1 VNRQNTQ
8 KRITNYESRV
18 TPTSVG
24 FTVLLAVFA
33 ILFLFYP
40 LGYIFK
46 AAFWPNGGFTLEFF
60 RLLFTSP
67 FQLECLRN
75 SVLLSIVITALTTV
89 ITLPV
94 AHWFTRYSFPGKAIL
109 SGLLLVPMVL
119 PPFVGAI
126 GVKQVFARFGS
137 LNLLLDKL
145 GLVPLD
151 NGIDWLGAGGFWG
164 VVILGV
170 LHVYPIMFLNVSAAM
185 ANVDPTLREAA
196 ENLGARG
203 WRLFR
208 TITLP
213 LVMPGYFAGAIIVFI
228 FAFTDLGTPLLIG
241 YNRVVAVQIFDKI
254 VEVGTNPFAYT
265 LVILVLLV
273 TLVLFF
279 VSKKLTGEK
288 SYEMM
293 ARGHTAG
300 AETPAPPR
308 LRWWIYGGTTAL
320 VLVSLLPHASVV
332 IQSFASHWFMTILPD
347 QVTTQFYGEV
357 FHHPLTLSSIRNSL
371 LYSSLSA
378 FLDLILGVMI
388 AWLLTR
394 RRAPGA
400 NLLDAIAMLPLAL
413 PGIVLAFGYVAGF
426 NIPVDPKHPPAAW
439 YQWLHDFI
447 DPSVNPT
454 VLLVVSYSVRRLPY
468 IVRAAVAG
476 LQQTSVTLEEASLN
490 LGAST
495 FRTLRKITLP
505 LVMANLIA
513 GTILT
518 FSFAMLEVS
527 DSLILAMKEAYYPIT
542 KGIYQLIG
550 RVDPNAPAVA
560 CALGVL
566 GMVLLAASLLVASKA
581 LGKRMGQLFR
591 A

>member
-1 VNRQNTQ
+1 M
-8 KRITNYESRV
+8 
-18 TPTSVG
+18 
-24 FTVLLAVFA
+24 
-33 ILFLFYP
+33 
-40 LGYIFK
+40 FK
-46 AAFWPNGGFTLEFF
+46 AAFWPAGGFTIEFF
-60 RLLFTSP
+60 RLFFNSP

-75 SVLLSIVITALTTV
+75 SFMLGIVITVLTTI

-94 AHWFTRYSFPGKAIL
+94 AHWFSRYSFPGKALL
-109 SGLLLVPMVL
+109 SGLLLVPMIM

-137 LNLLLDKL
+137 LNLLLDKF
-145 GLVPLD
+145 GLVPIE

-170 LHVYPIMFLNVSAAM
+170 LHVYPIMFLNVTAAM

-265 LVILVLLV
+265 LVLLVLLI
-273 TLVLFF
+273 TFILFL
-279 VSKKLTGEK
+279 VSKWITGEK
-288 SYEMM
+288 GYQMM

-300 AETPAPPR
+300 AETQAPPR
-308 LRWWIYGGTTAL
+308 LRWMIYTGTVAL

-332 IQSFASHWFMTILPD
+332 AQSFASHWFMSILPD
-347 QVTTQFYGEV
+347 QVTAQYYGEI
-357 FHHPLTLSSIRNSL
+357 FRHPLTLSSIRNSL
-371 LYSSLSA
+371 FFSSLSA

-394 RRAPGA
+394 RRVPCA

-426 NIPVDPKHPPAAW
+426 NIPVDPKHPPSAW

-447 DPSVNPT
+447 DPSANPT
-454 VLLVVSYSVRRLPY
+454 VLIIISYSVRRLPY

-490 LGAST
+490 LGASPL
-495 FRTLRKITLP
+495 RTMRKITLP

-527 DSLILAMKEAYYPIT
+527 DSLILAMKEAYFPIT
-542 KGIYQLIG
+542 KAIYQLIG
-550 RVDPNAPAVA
+550 RVDPSAPSVA

-566 GMVLLAASLLVASKA
+566 GMVLLAASLLIASRT

>member
-1 VNRQNTQ
+1 MNAPRSKSHALHVAPATAA
-8 KRITNYESRV
+8 SLA
-18 TPTSVG
+18 
-24 FTVLLAVFA
+24 LLIAFFG
-33 ILFLFYP
+33 LFLFYP
-40 LGYIFK
+40 LGYMFK
-46 AAFWPNGGFTLEFF
+46 AAFWPAGGFTIEFF
-60 RLLFTSP
+60 RLFFNSP

-75 SVLLSIVITALTTV
+75 SFMLGIVITVLTTI

-94 AHWFTRYSFPGKAIL
+94 AHWFSRYSFPGKALL
-109 SGLLLVPMVL
+109 SGLLLVPMIM

-126 GVKQVFARFGS
+126 GIKQVFARFGS
-137 LNLLLDKL
+137 LNLLLDKF
-145 GLVPLD
+145 GLVPIE

-170 LHVYPIMFLNVSAAM
+170 LHVYPIMFLNVTAAM

-265 LVILVLLV
+265 LVLLVLMI
-273 TLVLFF
+273 TFILFL
-279 VSKKLTGEK
+279 VSKWITGEK
-288 SYEMM
+288 SYQMM
-293 ARGHTAG
+293 SRGHTAG
-300 AETPAPPR
+300 AETQAPPR
-308 LRWWIYGGTTAL
+308 LRWMIYTGTVAL

-332 IQSFASHWFMTILPD
+332 AQSFASHWFMSILPD
-347 QVTTQFYGEV
+347 QVTTQYYGEI
-357 FHHPLTLSSIRNSL
+357 FRHPLTLSSIRNSL
-371 LYSSLSA
+371 FFSSLSA
-378 FLDLILGVMI
+378 FLDLVLGVMI

-394 RRAPGA
+394 RRVPCA

-426 NIPVDPKHPPAAW
+426 NIPVDPKHPPSAW

-447 DPSVNPT
+447 DPSANPT
-454 VLLVVSYSVRRLPY
+454 VLIIISYSVRRLPY

-490 LGAST
+490 LGASPL
-495 FRTLRKITLP
+495 RTMRKITLP

-527 DSLILAMKEAYYPIT
+527 DSLILAMKEAYFPIT
-542 KGIYQLIG
+542 KAIYQLIG
-550 RVDPNAPAVA
+550 RVDPSAPSVA

-566 GMVLLAASLLVASKA
+566 GMVLLAASLLIASRT

>member
-1 VNRQNTQ
+1 MNAPR
-8 KRITNYESRV
+8 S
-18 TPTSVG
+18 TPRAPFIAPATAVSLV
-24 FTVLLAVFA
+24 FLAVFFA
-33 ILFLFYP
+33 IFLAYP
-40 LGYIFK
+40 LGYMFK
-46 AAFWPNGGFTLEFF
+46 AAFWPAGGFTMEFF
-60 RLLFTSP
+60 RLFFNSP

-75 SVLLSIVITALTTV
+75 SFMLGIVITVLTTV

-94 AHWFTRYSFPGKAIL
+94 AHWFSRYSFPGKAIL
-109 SGLLLVPMVL
+109 SGLLLAPMIM

-137 LNLLLDKL
+137 LNLLLDKF
-145 GLVPLD
+145 GLVPIE

-170 LHVYPIMFLNVSAAM
+170 LHVYPIMFLNVTAAM

-208 TITLP
+208 TVTLP

-265 LVILVLLV
+265 LVLLVLLI
-273 TLVLFF
+273 TFVLFL
-279 VSKKLTGEK
+279 VSKWITGEK
-288 SYEMM
+288 SYQMM
-293 ARGHTAG
+293 ARGHTAR
-300 AETPAPPR
+300 AETQATPR
-308 LRWWIYGGTTAL
+308 QRWMIYTGTIAL

-332 IQSFASHWFMTILPD
+332 AQSFASHWFMSILPD
-347 QVTTQFYGEV
+347 QVTTQFYGEI
-357 FHHPLTLSSIRNSL
+357 FRHPLTLSSIRNSL
-371 LYSSLSA
+371 FFSSLSA

-394 RRAPGA
+394 RRVPCA

-413 PGIVLAFGYVAGF
+413 PGIVLAFGYIAGF
-426 NIPVDPKHPPAAW
+426 NIPVDPKHPPSAW
-439 YQWLHDFI
+439 YQWMHDFI
-447 DPSVNPT
+447 DPSSNPT
-454 VLLVVSYSVRRLPY
+454 VLIIISYSVRRLPY

-490 LGAST
+490 LGASPL
-495 FRTLRKITLP
+495 RTMWKITLP

-527 DSLILAMKEAYYPIT
+527 DSLILAMKEAYFPIT

-550 RVDPNAPAVA
+550 RVDPNAPSVA

-566 GMVLLAASLLVASKA
+566 GMVLLAVSLLLASRT

>member
-1 VNRQNTQ
+1 MNAPRSKSHALHVAPATAA
-8 KRITNYESRV
+8 SL
-18 TPTSVG
+18 
-24 FTVLLAVFA
+24 VLLIAFFG
-33 ILFLFYP
+33 LFLFYP
-40 LGYIFK
+40 LGYMFK
-46 AAFWPNGGFTLEFF
+46 AAFWPAGGFTIEFF
-60 RLLFTSP
+60 RLFFNSP

-75 SVLLSIVITALTTV
+75 SFMLGIVITVLTTI

-94 AHWFTRYSFPGKAIL
+94 AHWFSRYSFPGKALL
-109 SGLLLVPMVL
+109 SGLLLVPMIM

-137 LNLLLDKL
+137 LNLLLDKF
-145 GLVPLD
+145 GIVPIE

-170 LHVYPIMFLNVSAAM
+170 LHVYPIMFLNVTAAM

-265 LVILVLLV
+265 LVLLVLMI
-273 TLVLFF
+273 TFILFL
-279 VSKKLTGEK
+279 VSKWITGEK
-288 SYEMM
+288 SYQMM
-293 ARGHTAG
+293 SRGHTAG
-300 AETPAPPR
+300 AETQAPPR
-308 LRWWIYGGTTAL
+308 LRWMIYTGTVAL

-332 IQSFASHWFMTILPD
+332 AQSFASHWFMSILPD
-347 QVTTQFYGEV
+347 QVTTQYYGEI
-357 FHHPLTLSSIRNSL
+357 FRHPLTLSSIRNSL
-371 LYSSLSA
+371 FFSSLSA
-378 FLDLILGVMI
+378 FLDLVLGVMI

-394 RRAPGA
+394 RRVPCA

-426 NIPVDPKHPPAAW
+426 NIPVDPKHPPSAW

-447 DPSVNPT
+447 DPSANPT
-454 VLLVVSYSVRRLPY
+454 VLIIISYSVRRLPY

-490 LGAST
+490 LGASPL
-495 FRTLRKITLP
+495 RTMRKITLP

-527 DSLILAMKEAYYPIT
+527 DSLILAMKEAYFPIT
-542 KGIYQLIG
+542 KAIYQLIG
-550 RVDPNAPAVA
+550 RVDPSAPSVA

-566 GMVLLAASLLVASKA
+566 GMMLLAASLLIASRT

>member
-1 VNRQNTQ
+1 M
-8 KRITNYESRV
+8 
-18 TPTSVG
+18 
-24 FTVLLAVFA
+24 LLAIFA
-33 ILFLFYP
+33 ALFLFYP
-40 LGYIFK
+40 LGYAFK
-46 AAFWPNGGFTLEFF
+46 AAFWPNGRFTLEFF
-60 RLLFTSP
+60 RLLFSSP

-75 SVLLSIVITALTTV
+75 SILLGIIVTALTTI

-145 GLVPLD
+145 GLVPVEH
-151 NGIDWLGAGGFWG
+151 GIDWLGAGGFWG

-241 YNRVVAVQIFDKI
+241 YNRVVAVQIFDKV

-265 LVILVLLV
+265 LVIFVLLV

-279 VSKKLTGEK
+279 ISKKLTGEK
-288 SYEMM
+288 SYQMM

-320 VLVSLLPHASVV
+320 VLVSLLPHLSVV
-332 IQSFASHWFMTILPD
+332 MQSFASHWFMTILPD
-347 QVTTQFYGEV
+347 QMTTQYYGEV
-357 FHHPLTLSSIRNSL
+357 FRHPLTLSSIRNSL

-426 NIPVDPKHPPAAW
+426 NFPVDPKHPPAAW

-527 DSLILAMKEAYYPIT
+527 DSLILAMKEAYFPIT

-550 RVDPNAPAVA
+550 RVDPNAPSVA

-566 GMVLLAASLLVASKA
+566 GMVLLAASLLIASKA

>member
-1 VNRQNTQ
+1 MNATRF
-8 KRITNYESRV
+8 
-18 TPTSVG
+18 TPVSAAFFG
-24 FTVLLAVFA
+24 FLAVFFG
-33 ILFLFYP
+33 LFLFYP
-40 LGYIFK
+40 LGYMFK
-46 AAFWPNGGFTLEFF
+46 AALWHEGRFTLEFF
-60 RLLFTSP
+60 RLFFSSP
-67 FQLECLRN
+67 FQLECLWN
-75 SVLLSIVITALTTV
+75 SFALGVIITLLTTV

-94 AHWFTRYSFPGKAIL
+94 AHWFSRYSFPGKALL
-109 SGLLLVPMVL
+109 SGLLLVPMIM

-126 GVKQVFARFGS
+126 GIKQVFARFGS
-137 LNLLLDKL
+137 LNLLLDQL
-145 GLVPLD
+145 GLVPIED
-151 NGIDWLGAGGFWG
+151 GIDWLGAGGFWG

-170 LHVYPIMFLNVSAAM
+170 LHVYPIMFLNVTAAM

-213 LVMPGYFAGAIIVFI
+213 LVMPGYFAGAVIVFI
-228 FAFTDLGTPLLIG
+228 FAFTDLGTPLLLG
-241 YNRVVAVQIFDKI
+241 YNRVIAVQIFDKV

-265 LVILVLLV
+265 LVLLVLLV
-273 TLVLFF
+273 TLVLFL
-279 VSKKLTGEK
+279 VSKRLTGEK
-288 SYEMM
+288 SYQMM

-300 AETPAPPR
+300 AETPAPAR
-308 LRWWIYGGTTAL
+308 LRWLIYGGTL
-320 VLVSLLPHASVV
+320 GLILLSLLPHISVV
-332 IQSFASHWFMTILPD
+332 LQSFASHWFMSVLPD
-347 QVTTQFYGEV
+347 QVTTQFYGEL
-357 FHHPLTLSSIRNSL
+357 FRHPLTLSSIRNSL
-371 LYSSLSA
+371 FYSSLSA
-378 FLDLILGVMI
+378 FLDLILGVVI
-388 AWLLTR
+388 AYLLTR
-394 RRAPGA
+394 RRVPGA

-426 NIPVDPKHPPAAW
+426 NIPLDPKHPPPAW
-439 YQWLHDFI
+439 YQWLHDFM
-447 DPSVNPT
+447 DPSANPT
-454 VLLVVSYSVRRLPY
+454 VLLVISYSVRRLPY

-490 LGAST
+490 LGASPL
-495 FRTLRKITLP
+495 RTMRQITLP

-550 RVDPNAPAVA
+550 RVDPNASSVA

-566 GMVLLAASLLVASKA
+566 GMLLLTASLLIASKA
-581 LGKRMGQLFR
+581 LGRKMGQLFR

>member
-1 VNRQNTQ
+1 VNTLRFTPHAS
-8 KRITNYESRV
+8 RIT
-18 TPTSVG
+18 PA
-24 FTVLLAVFA
+24 TVATLAFLAVFFG
-33 ILFLFYP
+33 LFLFYP
-40 LGYIFK
+40 LGYMFK
-46 AAFWPNGGFTLEFF
+46 AAFWPAGGFTLESF
-60 RLLFTSP
+60 RLFFASP

-75 SVLLSIVITALTTV
+75 SFALGIVVTALTTV

-94 AHWFTRYSFPGKAIL
+94 AHWFSRYSFPGKPLL
-109 SGLLLVPMVL
+109 SGLLLVPMIM

-145 GLVPLD
+145 GLVPIES
-151 NGIDWLGAGGFWG
+151 GIDWLGAGGFWG
-164 VVILGV
+164 VVILSV
-170 LHVYPIMFLNVSAAM
+170 LSVYPIMFLNVTAAM

-241 YNRVVAVQIFDKI
+241 YNRVVAVQIFDKV

-265 LVILVLLV
+265 LVILVLLL
-273 TLVLFF
+273 TFVLFL
-279 VSKKLTGEK
+279 VSKWITGEK
-288 SYEMM
+288 SYQMM

-300 AETPAPPR
+300 AETPAPLR
-308 LRWWIYGGTTAL
+308 LRWMIYGGTIGL
-320 VLVSLLPHASVV
+320 IFVSLLPHASVV
-332 IQSFASHWFMTILPD
+332 VQSFASHWFMSILPD
-347 QVTTQFYGEV
+347 QMTTQFYGEV
-357 FHHPLTLSSIRNSL
+357 FRHPLTLSSIRNSL
-371 LYSSLSA
+371 FFSSLSA

-394 RRAPGA
+394 RRVPGA

-413 PGIVLAFGYVAGF
+413 PGIVLAFGYVAAF
-426 NIPVDPKHPPAAW
+426 NIPVNPQSPSPAW

-447 DPSVNPT
+447 DPSANPT
-454 VLLVVSYSVRRLPY
+454 FLLIISYSVRRLPY

-490 LGAST
+490 LGASPL
-495 FRTLRKITLP
+495 RTMRKITLP

-527 DSLILAMKEAYYPIT
+527 DSLILAMKEAYFPIT
-542 KGIYQLIG
+542 KGIYQLSG
-550 RVDPNAPAVA
+550 RVDSNAPSVA

-566 GMVLLAASLLVASKA
+566 GMALLAASLLIASKT